1 MKKYKTQR
9 GFLILEFFA
18 VLGIFAVIFFLLATV
33 LNSSRRMNHLQF
45 QRQRC
50 LASARGSLDSIAATG
65 KPISAEDNARL
76 WPKVATTVEQT
87 AGTGQY
93 EGLTLITV
101 TSKTKAIGKYAQIKL
116 ARYFQHPMEQ

>member
-1 MKKYKTQR
+1 MELFTT
-9 GFLILEFFA
+9 LA
-18 VLGIFAVIFFLLATV
+18 VFGVIFFLLATA

-50 LASARGSLDSIAATG
+50 IAAGRASLDSIAATG

-76 WPKVATTVEQT
+76 WPRVTTTIEQT
-87 AGTGQY
+87 EGTDQY

-101 TSKTKAIGKYAQIKL
+101 TSKTKAIGKDAQIKL
-116 ARYFQHPMEQ
+116 ARYYQHPMEQ